1 MKLPRGV
8 PDFWRLTGIAPGTG
22 RLGEIVRDAARLEE
36 ALPDPIR
43 RAELEARSVA
53 ALMRAGALGGGP
65 PQLLVQTLS
74 ALRSFGAFGAAPR
87 IAALRYGE
95 RPAIADEL
103 GVVSFVGFEEQINR
117 LANAMHAMG
126 LGEGSSVGVL
136 CRNSRMPLIVAF
148 AASRLGMNG
157 IWLNTAF
164 SARQAR
170 EVAAREGIE
179 FLIYDADLAEAAAD
193 IEPRLGR
200 LKTATDDRSSDELAQ
215 LISGAEITPPP
226 APSRPGRIVL
236 LTSGTT
242 GTPKGAPRP
251 DPRSLTIPGAVLDR
265 MPMRAREVTVVAP
278 PLFHGT
284 GLLIALL
291 TISLGSELVL
301 RRQFDP
307 AQFLDD
313 VEQHRATAACVVPVM
328 LQRVLALGEEEI
340 RKREIRRHLRI
351 VFSAG
356 AQLPAEV
363 ALETMDLFGDVV
375 YNLYGSTEVSVATL
389 ATPADIRAAPTSV
402 GKPALG
408 ARVKIL
414 DEHGHELAQGQTG
427 KIFVGTVSPFE
438 GYTGGEQRKVI
449 DGLMATG
456 DVGHF
461 DAEGRL
467 YVDGR
472 DDEMI
477 VSGGENVF
485 PREVEELLITHP
497 AVADVAVIGVDDPEF
512 GQRLKAFVVRRNA
525 PEIGSEGL
533 RDFVRDNLARYK
545 VPREIVFVEELPRNP
560 TGKILKRELA

>member
-1 MKLPRGV
+1 MRRGELPAV
-8 PDFWRLTGIAPGTG
+8 
-22 RLGEIVRDAARLEE
+22 
-36 ALPDPIR
+36 
-43 RAELEARSVA
+43 
-53 ALMRAGALGGGP
+53 
-65 PQLLVQTLS
+65 
-74 ALRSFGAFGAAPR
+74 
-87 IAALRYGE
+87 
-95 RPAIADEL
+95 ADEL
-103 GVVSFVGFEEQINR
+103 GVISFAGLDEQVNR
-117 LANAMHAMG
+117 LANAMQAIG
-126 LGEGSSVGVL
+126 LGEGSSVGIL

-148 AASRLGMNG
+148 AAARLGMNG

-170 EVAAREGIE
+170 EVASREGIE

-193 IEPRLGR
+193 ISPRYGR
-200 LKTATDDRSSDELAQ
+200 LKTATEDRTEDELAQ
-215 LISGAEITPPP
+215 LIAGSDPGAPS
-226 APSRPGRIVL
+226 APSRPGKIVL

-251 DPRSLTIPGAVLDR
+251 DPRSLTIPAGILER
-265 MPMRAREVTVVAP
+265 MPMGSREVVVVAP

-291 TISLGSELVL
+291 AISLGSELVL
-301 RRQFDP
+301 RPTFDA
-307 AQFLDD
+307 AQLLDD
-313 VEQHRATAACVVPVM
+313 IERHRAPSVCVVPVM
-328 LQRVLALGEEEI
+328 LQRVLALGDDEI
-340 RKREIRRHLRI
+340 RKRDLSSLRV

-356 AQLPAEV
+356 SQLPAEV
-363 ALETMDLFGDVV
+363 ALKTMDLLGDVV

-414 DEHGHELAQGQTG
+414 DDKGHELPQGQTG
-427 KIFVGTVSPFE
+427 RIFVGTTSPFE
-438 GYTGGEQRKVI
+438 GYTGGEHKEVI

-461 DAEGRL
+461 DPAGRL

-512 GQRLKAFVVRRNA
+512 GQRLKAFVVRRNDSKVD
-525 PEIGSEGL
+525 PEDL
-533 RDFVRDNLARYK
+533 RHFVRENLARYK
-545 VPREIVFVEELPRNP
+545 VPREVVFVEELPRNP
-560 TGKILKRELA
+560 TGKLLKRELR

>member
-1 MKLPRGV
+1 
-8 PDFWRLTGIAPGTG
+8 
-22 RLGEIVRDAARLEE
+22 
-36 ALPDPIR
+36 
-43 RAELEARSVA
+43 
-53 ALMRAGALGGGP
+53 MRAGALGGGP
-65 PQLLVQTLS
+65 PQLMVQTLS
-74 ALRSFGAFGAAPR
+74 ALRAFGAFGAAPR
-87 IAALRYGE
+87 IAALRHGE

-103 GVVSFVGFEEQINR
+103 GVISFAGFDEQINR
-117 LANAMHAMG
+117 LASAMRAMG
-126 LGEGSSVGVL
+126 LREGSSVGVL

-164 SARQAR
+164 SPRQAR

-193 IEPRLGR
+193 INPRYGR
-200 LKTATDDRSSDELAQ
+200 LKTATDDRTGDELAQ
-215 LISGAEITPPP
+215 LIADADPTPPS

-307 AQFLDD
+307 VGFLDD
-313 VEQHRATAACVVPVM
+313 IERHHATAACVVPVM
-328 LQRVLALGEEEI
+328 LQRVLALDEEEI
-340 RKREIRRHLRI
+340 RKHEIPGRLKI

-356 AQLPAEV
+356 SQLPADV
-363 ALETMDLFGDVV
+363 ALKTMDLFGDVV

-389 ATPADIRAAPTSV
+389 ATPADIRAAPTCV
-402 GKPALG
+402 GRPALG
-408 ARVKIL
+408 ARITIL
-414 DEHGHELAQGQTG
+414 DENGQELPQGQTG
-427 KIFVGTVSPFE
+427 KIFVGTTSPFE
-438 GYTGGEQRKVI
+438 GYTGGEHKEIV
-449 DGLMATG
+449 DGMMATG

-461 DAEGRL
+461 DVEGRL

-485 PREVEELLITHP
+485 PGEVEELLMMHP
-497 AVADVAVIGVDDPEF
+497 AVDDVAVIGVDDPEF
-512 GQRLKAFVVRRNA
+512 GQRLKAFVVRRDGQ
-525 PEIGSEGL
+525 EVSSEDL
-533 RDFVRDNLARYK
+533 RQFVKENLARYK
-545 VPREIVFVEELPRNP
+545 VPREVVFVDEVPRNP
-560 TGKILKRELA
+560 TGKILKRELAKS

>member
-1 MKLPRGV
+1 MG
-8 PDFWRLTGIAPGTG
+8 
-22 RLGEIVRDAARLEE
+22 
-36 ALPDPIR
+36 
-43 RAELEARSVA
+43 
-53 ALMRAGALGGGP
+53 
-65 PQLLVQTLS
+65 LS
-74 ALRSFGAFGAAPR
+74 A
-87 IAALRYGE
+87 
-95 RPAIADEL
+95 
-103 GVVSFVGFEEQINR
+103 
-117 LANAMHAMG
+117 
-126 LGEGSSVGVL
+126 GSSVGVL

-193 IEPRLGR
+193 IEPRFGR
-200 LKTATDDRSSDELAQ
+200 LKTATDDRTVDELAQ
-215 LISGAEITPPP
+215 VIAGGDPTPTP

-251 DPRSLTIPGAVLDR
+251 DSRSLTIPGAVLDR

-301 RRQFDP
+301 RHHFDA

-313 VEQHRATAACVVPVM
+313 IERHRATAACVVPVM

-340 RKREIRRHLRI
+340 RGHDLSSLRI

-356 AQLPAEV
+356 SQLPAGV
-363 ALETMDLFGDVV
+363 ALKALGVLGDVV

-414 DEHGHELAQGQTG
+414 DENGHEPPQGETG
-427 KIFVGTVSPFE
+427 KIFVGTTSPFE
-438 GYTGGEQRKVI
+438 GYTGGEQKQVI

-461 DAEGRL
+461 DSQGRL

-485 PREVEELLITHP
+485 PREVEELLLTHP
-497 AVADVAVIGVDDPEF
+497 AVVDVAVIGVDDREF
-512 GQRLKAFVVRRNA
+512 GQRLKAFAVRRD
-525 PEIGSEGL
+525 GKDVSSEDL
-533 RDFVRDNLARYK
+533 REFVRENLARYK
-545 VPREIVFVEELPRNP
+545 VPREFVFVDELPRNP
-560 TGKILKRELA
+560 TGKVLKRELS

>member
-1 MKLPRGV
+1 VKLPRGV
-8 PDFWRLTGIAPGTG
+8 PDLWRLAGAGQGPG
-22 RLGEIVRDAARLEE
+22 RLAEIVRDPARLED
-36 ALPDPIR
+36 ALPAPVR
-43 RAELEARSVA
+43 RAELEARSLAV
-53 ALMRAGALGGGP
+53 LIRAGALGGGT
-65 PQLLVQTLS
+65 PQQTVEGLR
-74 ALRSFGAFGAAPR
+74 ALKSYGAFGAAPR
-87 IAALRYGE
+87 TAALRHGE
-95 RPAIADEL
+95 LPGIADEL
-103 GVVSFVGFEEQINR
+103 GVISFSGFEEQINR
-117 LANAMHAMG
+117 LASAMRAMG
-126 LGEGSSVGVL
+126 LTEGSSVGVL

-164 SARQAR
+164 SPRQAS
-170 EVAAREGIE
+170 EVAQREGIE
-179 FLIYDADLAEAAAD
+179 FLIYDEELAEAAAD
-193 IEPRLGR
+193 INPRYGR
-200 LKTATDDRSSDELAQ
+200 LKTATEDRMADELAQ
-215 LISGAEITPPP
+215 LIARGDPTPPP
-226 APSRPGRIVL
+226 APPRPGRIVL

-251 DPRSLTIPGAVLDR
+251 DARSLTIPGAVLDR

-301 RRQFDP
+301 RRHFDA

-313 VEQHRATAACVVPVM
+313 IEQHRATAACVVPVM
-328 LQRVLALGEEEI
+328 LQRVLALGEDEI
-340 RKREIRRHLRI
+340 RKRDLSSLKI

-356 AQLPAEV
+356 SQLPAEV
-363 ALETMDLFGDVV
+363 AARIMDLLGDVV

-408 ARVKIL
+408 ARIKIL
-414 DEHGHELAQGQTG
+414 DEHGDELPQGQTG
-427 KIFVGTVSPFE
+427 KIFVGTTTPFE
-438 GYTGGEQRKVI
+438 GYTGGEHKEVI
-449 DGLMATG
+449 NGLMATG

-461 DAEGRL
+461 DEQGRL

-485 PREVEELLITHP
+485 PVEVEELLMTHP
-497 AVADVAVIGVDDPEF
+497 AVADVAVIGVDDQEF
-512 GQRLKAFVVRRNA
+512 GQRLKAFVVRHDGQ
-525 PEIGSEGL
+525 EVGSEDL
-533 RDFVRDNLARYK
+533 RQFVKENLARYK
-545 VPREIVFVEELPRNP
+545 VPREVVFVDELPRNP
-560 TGKILKRELA
+560 TGKILKRELR

>member
-1 MKLPRGV
+1 MAGR
-8 PDFWRLTGIAPGTG
+8 TGIADAVAKP
-22 RLGEIVRDAARLEE
+22 VRRVG
-36 ALPDPIR
+36 
-43 RAELEARSVA
+43 LEARSVA
-53 ALMRAGALGGGP
+53 VLRRAGAMGGESP
-65 PQLLVQTLS
+65 RQTVRGLA
-74 ALRSFGAFGAAPR
+74 ALREFGAFGAAPR
-87 IAALRYGE
+87 IAALRHDD

-103 GVVSFVGFEEQINR
+103 GVISFAEFDQQINR
-117 LANAMHAMG
+117 LANAMRAMG
-126 LGEGSSVGVL
+126 LGEGASVGVM

-170 EVAAREGIE
+170 EVAEREGID
-179 FLIYDADLAEAAAD
+179 FLVYDAQLAEAAVD
-193 IEPRLGR
+193 IDPRYGR
-200 LKTATDDRSSDELAQ
+200 LRTATEDRSADELAQ
-215 LISGAEITPPP
+215 LIAGGDPTPPP
-226 APSRPGRIVL
+226 PPGRPGRIVL

-251 DPRSLTIPGAVLDR
+251 DARSLTIPAAVLER
-265 MPMRAREVTVVAP
+265 MPMGEREVVVVAP

-291 TISLGSELVL
+291 TISLGSKLVL
-301 RRQFDP
+301 RRRFDA
-307 AQFLDD
+307 AQLLDD
-313 VEQHRATAACVVPVM
+313 VEQHRASTVCVVPVM
-328 LQRVLALGEEEI
+328 LQRVLALGED
-340 RKREIRRHLRI
+340 EIRRRDLSSLRVI
-351 VFSAG
+351 FSAG
-356 AQLPAEV
+356 SQLPAEV
-363 ALETMDLFGDVV
+363 ALKTIDLFGDVV

-389 ATPADIRAAPTSV
+389 ATPADVRAAPTSV

-414 DEHGHELAQGQTG
+414 DENGDELPQGQTG
-427 KIFVGTVSPFE
+427 KIFVGTTTPFE
-438 GYTGGEQRKVI
+438 GYTGGEHKEVI
-449 DGLMATG
+449 NGLMATG

-461 DAEGRL
+461 DSAGRL

-497 AVADVAVIGVDDPEF
+497 AVADVAVIGVQDPEF
-512 GQRLKAFVVRRNA
+512 GQRLKGFVVRRNGL
-525 PEIGSEGL
+525 EVSSDDL
-533 RDFVRDNLARYK
+533 RDFVKENLARYK
-545 VPREIVFVEELPRNP
+545 VPREIEFVDELPRNP

>member
-1 MKLPRGV
+1 
-8 PDFWRLTGIAPGTG
+8 
-22 RLGEIVRDAARLEE
+22 
-36 ALPDPIR
+36 
-43 RAELEARSVA
+43 
-53 ALMRAGALGGGP
+53 MRAGALGGGS
-65 PQLLVQTLS
+65 PQQTVRGLR
-74 ALRSFGAFGAAPR
+74 ALKDYGAFGAAPR
-87 IAALRYGE
+87 IAAIRHGE
-95 RPAIADEL
+95 RPAVADEM
-103 GVVSFVGFEEQINR
+103 GVISFAGFDEQIDR
-117 LANAMHAMG
+117 LANAMSAMG
-126 LGEGSSVGVL
+126 LAEGSSVGVL

-164 SARQAR
+164 SPRQAS

-179 FLIYDADLAEAAAD
+179 FLIYDDDLTEAAAD
-193 IEPRLGR
+193 INPRYGR
-200 LKTATDDRSSDELAQ
+200 LRTSTEDRTRDELAQ
-215 LISGAEITPPP
+215 LIAGGAPTPPSS
-226 APSRPGRIVL
+226 PSRPGRIVL

-251 DPRSLTIPGAVLDR
+251 DPRSLTIPAAVLER
-265 MPMRAREVTVVAP
+265 MPMRSEEVTVVAP

-301 RRQFDP
+301 RHRFDA

-313 VEQHRATAACVVPVM
+313 IELHRASSVCVVPVM
-328 LQRVLALGEEEI
+328 LQRVLALGDEEI
-340 RKREIRRHLRI
+340 RKRDLSSLKV

-356 AQLPAEV
+356 SQLPAEV
-363 ALETMDLFGDVV
+363 ALKTMDLFGDVV

-414 DEHGHELAQGQTG
+414 DEQGHELPQGQTG
-427 KIFVGTVSPFE
+427 KIFVGTPTPFE
-438 GYTGGEQRKVI
+438 GYTGGERKQVI

-461 DAEGRL
+461 DAAGRL

-485 PREVEELLITHP
+485 PREVEELLMTHP
-497 AVADVAVIGVDDPEF
+497 SVADVAVIGVDDPEF
-512 GQRLKAFVVRRNA
+512 GQRLKAFVVPQNGL
-525 PEIGSEGL
+525 EVSSEDL
-533 RDFVRDNLARYK
+533 RDFVRENLARYK
-545 VPREIVFVEELPRNP
+545 VPREVVFVDELPRNP
-560 TGKILKRELA
+560 TGKILKRELV

>member
-1 MKLPRGV
+1 M
-8 PDFWRLTGIAPGTG
+8 
-22 RLGEIVRDAARLEE
+22 VRDPARLED
-36 ALPDPIR
+36 ALPAPLR
-43 RAELEARSVA
+43 RIELEARSVA

-65 PQLLVQTLS
+65 PQLTVQTLS
-74 ALRSFGAFGAAPR
+74 ALRTFGAFGAAPR
-87 IAALRYGE
+87 IAALRHGE
-95 RPAIADEL
+95 LPAIADEQ
-103 GVVSFVGFEEQINR
+103 GSISFAGFDEQINR
-117 LANAMHAMG
+117 LASAMRAMG

-164 SARQAR
+164 SPRQAS

-179 FLIYDADLAEAAAD
+179 FLLYDADLAGAAAD
-193 IEPRLGR
+193 INPRYGR
-200 LKTATDDRSSDELAQ
+200 LKTATEDRTADELAQ
-215 LISGAEITPPP
+215 LIAGGDPSPPP

-301 RRQFDP
+301 RRHFD
-307 AQFLDD
+307 AAHFLDD
-313 VEQHRATAACVVPVM
+313 VERHRATAACVVPVM
-328 LQRVLALGEEEI
+328 LQRVLALGEDEI
-340 RKREIRRHLRI
+340 RKRELRDHLRI

-356 AQLPAEV
+356 SQLPAEV
-363 ALETMDLFGDVV
+363 ALKTMELFGDVV

-414 DEHGHELAQGQTG
+414 DEQGHELPQGQTG

-438 GYTGGEQRKVI
+438 GYTGGEQKEVI

-461 DAEGRL
+461 DAQGRL

-485 PREVEELLITHP
+485 PREVEELLMTHP
-497 AVADVAVIGVDDPEF
+497 AVADVAVIGVDDQEF
-512 GQRLKAFVVRRNA
+512 GQRLKAFVVRRDGQ
-525 PEIGSEGL
+525 EVSSDDL
-533 RDFVRDNLARYK
+533 RQFVKENLARYK
-545 VPREIVFVEELPRNP
+545 APREVVFVDELPRNP
-560 TGKILKRELA
+560 TGKIVKRELA